1 MAFGRLL
8 LMRIYSIWVRVSGF
22 DTWLLLWLLVYLGKH
37 CLPWCLLLT
46 ILSSVCKAMALVW
59 LFFQQVPLALL
70 PFTIY
75 SIFHVAG
82 YIRTNLIPTFQP
94 PKSSTGASPG
104 GRPAKSTSPLAEQ
117 IGNFIKRNYDS
128 SMMLVAS
135 LELFLWFRVLFSAIL
150 FTKGSWILL
159 AIYTVFIRARYS
171 QCSFVQN
178 AVSQGSARI
187 DALVSAQGTPP
198 AVRQIWGT
206 IKQFV
211 RQGTEATNIGRYI
224 QPHEAGGKKA
234 Q

>member
-1 MAFGRLL
+1 
-8 LMRIYSIWVRVSGF
+8 
-22 DTWLLLWLLVYLGKH
+22 
-37 CLPWCLLLT
+37 
-46 ILSSVCKAMALVW
+46 MALVW

-75 SIFHVAG
+75 SVFHVAT
-82 YIRTNLIPTFQP
+82 YTRTNLIPTFQP

-117 IGNFIKRNYDS
+117 IGNFVKKNYDT

-135 LELFLWFRVLFSAIL
+135 LELSLWFRVLFSAIL

-159 AIYTVFIRARYS
+159 AIYTVFVRARYS

-178 AVSQGSARI
+178 AVSQGSARV

-198 AVRQIWGT
+198 ALRHIWGT
-206 IKQFV
+206 LKQFA
-211 RQGTEATNIGRYI
+211 RQGTEATNIGRYL

>member
-1 MAFGRLL
+1 
-8 LMRIYSIWVRVSGF
+8 
-22 DTWLLLWLLVYLGKH
+22 
-37 CLPWCLLLT
+37 
-46 ILSSVCKAMALVW
+46 MALVW

-75 SIFHVAG
+75 SVFHVAT
-82 YIRTNLIPTFQP
+82 YTRTNLIPTFQP

-104 GRPAKSTSPLAEQ
+104 GRPAKSTSALAEQ
-117 IGNFIKRNYDS
+117 IGNFVKKNYDT
-128 SMMLVAS
+128 SMMLVAT
-135 LELFLWFRVLFSAIL
+135 LELSLWFRVLFSAIL

-159 AIYTVFIRARYS
+159 VLYTIFVRARYS

-198 AVRQIWGT
+198 AARQIWGT
-206 IKQFV
+206 IKQSA
-211 RQGTEATNIGRYI
+211 RQGTEATDIGRYL
-224 QPHEAGGKKA
+224 QPHEEAGGKKA

>member
-1 MAFGRLL
+1 MASPVALSL
-8 LMRIYSIWVRVSGF
+8 VRKALSP
-22 DTWLLLWLLVYLGKH
+22 LVPFANDSL
-37 CLPWCLLLT
+37 
-46 ILSSVCKAMALVW
+46 SVCKAMALVW
-59 LFFQQVPLALL
+59 LFFQEVPIALL
-70 PFTIY
+70 PFAIY
-75 SIFHVAG
+75 SVFHVAG
-82 YIRTNLIPTFQP
+82 YIRSNLIPTFQP

-117 IGNFIKRNYDS
+117 IGVFIKRNYDS

-135 LELFLWFRVLFSAIL
+135 LELFLWFRILFSAIL

-187 DALVSAQGTPP
+187 DALISAQGTPP

-206 IKQFV
+206 IKQFA
-211 RQGTEATNIGRYI
+211 RQGTEATNIGRYL

>member
-1 MAFGRLL
+1 
-8 LMRIYSIWVRVSGF
+8 
-22 DTWLLLWLLVYLGKH
+22 
-37 CLPWCLLLT
+37 
-46 ILSSVCKAMALVW
+46 MALVW

-75 SIFHVAG
+75 SVFHVAT
-82 YIRTNLIPTFQP
+82 YTRTNLIPTFQP
-94 PKSSTGASPG
+94 PKLSTGASPG

-117 IGNFIKRNYDS
+117 IGNFVKKNYDT

-135 LELFLWFRVLFSAIL
+135 LELSLWFRVLFSAIL

-159 AIYTVFIRARYS
+159 VIYTVFVRARYS

-206 IKQFV
+206 IKQLA
-211 RQGTEATNIGRYI
+211 RQGTEATDIGRYL